1 MRAPTVRFLL
11 PAIATMAL
19 AGGCAL
25 KEPPARDAL
34 TADALANLRTPLA
47 WTASPVMPDPVEDN
61 WLAGFADPVLDELV
75 GEALAYNADLRV
87 AAARVEQ
94 AAGYARLAGSSIYPA
109 VNLLARGGGK
119 LGGDGSGMNGVALS
133 ASWELDLWGRV
144 RAERAA
150 GEAGLEAARLD
161 EAFARQSIAAL
172 VAKSWILAIEAR
184 LQRRVAVEI
193 AGLSDR
199 SLGLARDRLR
209 VGQGNEYDVALA
221 QANLDTAIDAER
233 QLAYA
238 EAQALRAIEALVGR
252 YPAAWLVV
260 ADRLPALPERVPA
273 GLPVELLDRRPDV
286 RAAERRVAAAFY
298 GIEEAKAARWP
309 KISLSAGVS
318 SVSSS
323 LFVLQE
329 RSNPLASI
337 GASLLWPVFNGYAL
351 ESQVDIRTAEQRL
364 AIAEFGRVGARA
376 FSEVEGAIAALATSI
391 DREAI
396 LERAVASNAR
406 ALELAGIRYRVGS
419 DDLRA
424 VIAQTMTLSSSR
436 TALLRVQSER
446 RVQRVNLHLALGGSF
461 DPAPAVPREPA
472 ADSGEAVQT
481 ASGTQPK

>member
-1 MRAPTVRFLL
+1 MRARLLRFFV
-11 PAIATMAL
+11 PVVATMAV
-19 AGGCAL
+19 AGCAL
-25 KEPPARDAL
+25 KEPPARDAI
-34 TADALANLRTPLA
+34 TADALANLRAPLA

-61 WLAGFADPVLDELV
+61 WLTGFADPVLDDLV
-75 GEALAYNADLRV
+75 GEALAYNPDLRI
-87 AAARVEQ
+87 AAARVEVS
-94 AAGYARLAGSSIYPA
+94 AGYARLAGSAIYPA
-109 VNLLARGGGK
+109 VNVLARGGGK
-119 LGGDGSGMNGVALS
+119 LGGDGSGLTGAGFT

-184 LQRRVAVEI
+184 LQRRVAAEI

-221 QANLDTAIDAER
+221 QASLDTAIDAER
-233 QLAYA
+233 QLAFA
-238 EAQALRAIEALVGR
+238 EAQALRAIETLVGR
-252 YPAAWLVV
+252 YPGTSLAV
-260 ADRLPALPERVPA
+260 ADRLPALPERLPA

-309 KISLSAGVS
+309 KISLTAGLTS
-318 SVSSS
+318 ISSS

-329 RSNPLASI
+329 RSNPVASI
-337 GASLLWPVFNGYAL
+337 GANLLWPIFNGYAL

-376 FSEVEGAIAALATSI
+376 FGEVEGAISALATSI

-396 LERAVASNAR
+396 LGRAVASNAR

-424 VIAQTMTLSSSR
+424 VIAQTMTLSASR

-461 DPAPAVPREPA
+461 DPAPAVTRGPA
-472 ADSGEAVQT
+472 ADGGQAVRT
-481 ASGTQPK
+481 ASGVQTK